1 MNRTNSL
8 SRTTERYYLQEF
20 HNANWLLNVYLIKSS
35 QDEIVPRSE
44 MHKLIDK
51 HLAKLEQTCISTEFD
66 YYRTGFAFL
75 HYGNRGV
82 DLTIWHYGKWG
93 NTFETY
99 CCSWYCYGRDV
110 DNMEL
115 LDSAE
120 PVICQYEILH
130 FIREI
135 EVAGKIVSV
144 DANTFRE
151 RYRSCYAAET
161 VF

>member
-1 MNRTNSL
+1 MNRTNEL
-8 SRTTERYYLQEF
+8 LRATEKYYLQEF
-20 HNANWLLNVYLIKSS
+20 HNGKWLLNVYLIKSNK
-35 QDEIVPRSE
+35 DEIVPKSE
-44 MHKLIDK
+44 VHKLINN
-51 HLAKLEQTCISTEFD
+51 HLTKLEQTCISTEFD

-99 CCSWYCYGRDV
+99 CCSWYCYGRDI
-110 DNMEL
+110 DNMDL

-130 FIREI
+130 FISELETAR
-135 EVAGKIVSV
+135 KIVNI
-144 DANTFRE
+144 DATAFRE
-151 RYRSCYAAET
+151 QYKSCYSVET
-161 VF
+161 VS